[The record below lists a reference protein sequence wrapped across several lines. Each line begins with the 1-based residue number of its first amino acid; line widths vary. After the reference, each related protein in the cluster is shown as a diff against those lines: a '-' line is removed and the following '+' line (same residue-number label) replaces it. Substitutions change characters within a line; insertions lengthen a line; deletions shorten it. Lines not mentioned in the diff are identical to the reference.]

1 MKKRRLVFALVGSLV
16 LLSAAVV
23 VLVDSLR
30 YDRDQAPPTRDDG
43 YTAQIGGELPMT
55 WPTFKNVTKWSDI
68 VVLGEVTATSSEL
81 APCCNSMATRVATHF
96 PNSPGPTFLVETIT
110 LSVQSAYK
118 GSAPAVLTI
127 KTPKPGGTVG
137 MSGDEE
143 LEIMDFQVGRQY
155 VLFLVERADHY
166 KVQGVSKGMWAV
178 DVDVA
183 TLVGTGESFSPA
195 QLREKVEAESR

>member
-1 MKKRRLVFALVGSLV
+1 MRKRRLIIAIVGSLV

-30 YDRDQAPPTRDDG
+30 YDPDQAPPARDDG
-43 YTAQIGGELPMT
+43 YTAQIGGELPIT
-55 WPTFKNVTKWSDI
+55 RPTFKNVTKWSHI

-137 MSGDEE
+137 MSGDDE
-143 LEIMDFQVGRQY
+143 LELMDFQVGAKY
-155 VLFLVERADHY
+155 VLFLIARDGY
-166 KVQGVSKGMWAV
+166 YQVQGLFRGMWAV
-178 DVDVA
+178 DGDVA
-183 TLVGTGESFSPA
+183 TQLGTGESFSPT
-195 QLREKVEAESR
+195 QLREKVEAEST

>member
-81 APCCNSMATRVATHF
+81 APCCNSMGQVAAVVAAAGRSRSLETIGPATR
-96 PNSPGPTFLVETIT
+96 PIP
-110 LSVQSAYK
+110 
-118 GSAPAVLTI
+118 
-127 KTPKPGGTVG
+127 
-137 MSGDEE
+137 
-143 LEIMDFQVGRQY
+143 
-155 VLFLVERADHY
+155 
-166 KVQGVSKGMWAV
+166 
-178 DVDVA
+178 
-183 TLVGTGESFSPA
+183 
-195 QLREKVEAESR
+195 